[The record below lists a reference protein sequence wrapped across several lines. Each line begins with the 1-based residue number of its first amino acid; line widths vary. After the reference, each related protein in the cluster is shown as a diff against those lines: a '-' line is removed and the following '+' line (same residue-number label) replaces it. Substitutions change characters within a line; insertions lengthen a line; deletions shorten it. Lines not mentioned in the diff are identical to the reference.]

1 MRPPNPG
8 TGLVHQLRVTLLD
21 VEPAVWRRLQVEA
34 SVSLERLHLVLQ
46 KAMGW
51 QNAHLYE
58 FEVRGRRYGVPD
70 PDEPEYKVEPIWK
83 ITLREAAPVEGT
95 SFRYVYDLGDH
106 WKHELVVEQ
115 IQTPKPKEPFRHPIC
130 LAAER
135 RRPPEDCGGPA
146 GYAELLEIIR
156 DPDHPEH
163 KERREWLGRRFDPE
177 MLDLAAVNRKLR
189 LLK

>member
-1 MRPPNPG
+1 MRPPNPS
-8 TGLVHQLRVTLLD
+8 TGLVHQLKITLLD
-21 VEPAVWRRLQVEA
+21 VEPGVWRRLRVEA
-34 SVSLERLHLVLQ
+34 SVSFERLHVVLQ

-70 PDEPEYKVEPIWK
+70 AEEPEYKVEPVWK

-106 WKHELVVEQ
+106 WEHEIVVEQ
-115 IQTPKPKEPFRHPIC
+115 IQTPKEPFRHPVC
-130 LAAER
+130 FAGER
-135 RRPPEDCGGPA
+135 RCPPEDCGGPP

-163 KERREWLGRRFDPE
+163 KERRDWLGRRFDLE
-177 MLDLAAVNRKLR
+177 TFDLASVNRKLR